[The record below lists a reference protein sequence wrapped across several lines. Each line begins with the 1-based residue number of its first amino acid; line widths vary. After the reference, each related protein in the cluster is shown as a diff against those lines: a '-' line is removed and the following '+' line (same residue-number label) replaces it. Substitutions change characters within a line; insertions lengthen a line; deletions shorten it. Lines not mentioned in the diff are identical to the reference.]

1 MPKNNSENP
10 PVRTVSQLTREVKG
24 LLEHEVGAVWVGGE
38 ISNWR
43 VSPAGHAYFTLKDE
57 GAQLSAV
64 MFKGSLRRL
73 KMDPESGLDVVVHGR
88 ITVYEQRGQYQ
99 IICDNLQPQGVGAL
113 QLAFDK
119 LKKKLADEGLFEE
132 AHKKA
137 LPMLPMRIGVVTSPT
152 GAAIRDML
160 NVIDRRFAN
169 VNVVLYPAR
178 VQGDEAPPE
187 IVHGIRTLD
196 ERGVDVIIIGRGGGS
211 LEDLWAFNDER
222 VVRAVYSCA
231 TPIVSAVGHEIDF
244 SLSDFAADVRAPTP
258 SAAAEL
264 VVQERAVLADRVARG
279 RQRMATALTRRIESL
294 RGRMNVVGA
303 ASVLRRPTVLV
314 EQARQ
319 RLDDAR
325 ERVEAAVTDQA
336 AVARIRV
343 DQSARALVLLSP
355 KVRIERTSERLRA
368 LARRIEH
375 AGAHQAERKRARMES
390 LGAKLHGLSPLGI
403 LERGYAVAWTMP
415 GHELV
420 RDGHALAPGDKV
432 SLRFGKGAAEATID
446 RVKDHEDGGS

>member
-73 KMDPESGLDVVVHGR
+73 NMDPESGLDVVVHGR

-222 VVRAVYSCA
+222 VVRAVYRCA

-244 SLSDFAADVRAPTP
+244 SFSDFAADVRAPTP

>member
-1 MPKNNSENP
+1 M
-10 PVRTVSQLTREVKG
+10 
-24 LLEHEVGAVWVGGE
+24 
-38 ISNWR
+38 
-43 VSPAGHAYFTLKDE
+43 
-57 GAQLSAV
+57 
-64 MFKGSLRRL
+64 
-73 KMDPESGLDVVVHGR
+73 
-88 ITVYEQRGQYQ
+88 
-99 IICDNLQPQGVGAL
+99 
-113 QLAFDK
+113 
-119 LKKKLADEGLFEE
+119 
-132 AHKKA
+132 
-137 LPMLPMRIGVVTSPT
+137 
-152 GAAIRDML
+152 
-160 NVIDRRFAN
+160 
-169 VNVVLYPAR
+169 
-178 VQGDEAPPE
+178 
-187 IVHGIRTLD
+187 
-196 ERGVDVIIIGRGGGS
+196 
-211 LEDLWAFNDER
+211 
-222 VVRAVYSCA
+222 
-231 TPIVSAVGHEIDF
+231 
-244 SLSDFAADVRAPTP
+244 
-258 SAAAEL
+258 
-264 VVQERAVLADRVARG
+264 
-279 RQRMATALTRRIESL
+279 
-294 RGRMNVVGA
+294 GA